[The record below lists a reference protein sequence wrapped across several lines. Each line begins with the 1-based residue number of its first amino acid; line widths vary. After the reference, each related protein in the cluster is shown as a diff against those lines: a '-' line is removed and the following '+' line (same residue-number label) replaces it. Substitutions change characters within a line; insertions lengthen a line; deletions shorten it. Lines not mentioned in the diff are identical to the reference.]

1 VLIFGSTTAGE
12 RFLENGKTVKGSS
25 KKKSDEFSNPFLTQ
39 EVKIHSSPAQTVFE
53 NGYEKCDSALHSL
66 SVVLPAVL
74 KSDNEIMTVNGAV
87 DHLINNAF
95 ANLRNESARLKK
107 IAEDNGIEIGRV
119 NYTNVTTYQAK
130 ITCNKSGQY
139 LQMIRELDRLIELVH
154 STWLAGFI
162 ADDAKGALER
172 QWRRKTLG
180 VSAEISAILA
190 RAFSA
195 AQKLKHDAQAESDQA
210 ATDSLADEVEETP
223 KKKSRKTK
231 TQTPDSTEA
240 STPLMGEDAGLAEQS
255 TKENGLVTATL

>member
-1 VLIFGSTTAGE
+1 M
-12 RFLENGKTVKGSS
+12 ENGKAVKGAPR
-25 KKKSDEFSNPFLTQ
+25 KKADEFSNPFLTQ
-39 EVKIHSSPAQTVFE
+39 EVKIHSSPAQAVFE
-53 NGYEKCDSALHSL
+53 NGYEKCDSALRSL

-74 KSDNEIMTVNGAV
+74 KSENEVMTVNGAV

-119 NYTNVTTYQAK
+119 NYTNVTAYQAK

-139 LQMIRELDRLIELVH
+139 LQMIRELDRLMELVH

-195 AQKLKHDAQAESDQA
+195 AQKFRHDAQAESSQA
-210 ATDSLADEVEETP
+210 ATESPTEVAVEAP

-231 TQTPDSTEA
+231 TQTPDSAEA
-240 STPLMGEDAGLAEQS
+240 STPSPVDDAALAEPA
-255 TKENGLVTATL
+255 TKDDGLVATTF

>member
-1 VLIFGSTTAGE
+1 M
-12 RFLENGKTVKGSS
+12 ENGKAVKGVPR
-25 KKKSDEFSNPFLTQ
+25 KKADEFSNPFLTQ
-39 EVKIHSSPAQTVFE
+39 DVKIHSSPAQAVFE

-74 KSDNEIMTVNGAV
+74 KNDHEIMTVNSAV
-87 DHLINNAF
+87 DHLINNAI

-139 LQMIRELDRLIELVH
+139 LQMIRELDRLMELVH

-195 AQKLKHDAQAESDQA
+195 AQKLKHDAQAESGQA
-210 ATDSLADEVEETP
+210 ATDRPADEVVERP

-231 TQTPDSTEA
+231 TQTSDSSVA
-240 STPLMGEDAGLAEQS
+240 IAYSPLDDMVLSERTTNDDGG
-255 TKENGLVTATL
+255 VATTF

>member
-1 VLIFGSTTAGE
+1 M
-12 RFLENGKTVKGSS
+12 ENGKAMKGAPR
-25 KKKSDEFSNPFLTQ
+25 KKSDEFSNPFLTQ
-39 EVKIHSSPAQTVFE
+39 EVKIHSSPAQAVFE
-53 NGYEKCDSALHSL
+53 NGFEKCDSALRSL

-74 KSDNEIMTVNGAV
+74 KSDNEVMTVNGAV

-95 ANLRNESARLKK
+95 VNLRNESARLKK

-119 NYTNVTTYQAK
+119 NYTNVTAYQAK

-139 LQMIRELDRLIELVH
+139 LQMIRELDRLMELVH

-195 AQKLKHDAQAESDQA
+195 AQKFRHDAQAESSQA
-210 ATDSLADEVEETP
+210 ATESPADEVVEAP
-223 KKKSRKTK
+223 KKKTRKAK
-231 TQTPDSTEA
+231 TQTPDSAVAIA
-240 STPLMGEDAGLAEQS
+240 SSPVDDAGLAEHA
-255 TKENGLVTATL
+255 TKEDGLVATTS

>member
-1 VLIFGSTTAGE
+1 M
-12 RFLENGKTVKGSS
+12 ENGKAVKGAPR
-25 KKKSDEFSNPFLTQ
+25 KKADEFSNPFLTQ
-39 EVKIHSSPAQTVFE
+39 DVKIHSSPAQAVFE
-53 NGYEKCDSALHSL
+53 NGYEKCDSALRSL

-95 ANLRNESARLKK
+95 VNLRNESARLKK

-139 LQMIRELDRLIELVH
+139 LQMIRELDRLMELVH

-180 VSAEISAILA
+180 VSAEITAILA

-195 AQKLKHDAQAESDQA
+195 AQKLKHDVPAEPGQA
-210 ATDSLADEVEETP
+210 ATDSPAVEVAEIP
-223 KKKSRKTK
+223 KKKTRKTK
-231 TQTPDSTEA
+231 TQTPDSAEA
-240 STPLMGEDAGLAEQS
+240 STPLMGEDAGLAEKA
-255 TKENGLVTATL
+255 TKEEDLVAATLSS

>member
-1 VLIFGSTTAGE
+1 M
-12 RFLENGKTVKGSS
+12 ENGKAVKGAPR
-25 KKKSDEFSNPFLTQ
+25 KKSDEFSNPFLTQ
-39 EVKIHSSPAQTVFE
+39 EVKIHSSPAQAVFE
-53 NGYEKCDSALHSL
+53 NGFEKCDSALRSL

-74 KSDNEIMTVNGAV
+74 KSDNEVMTVNGAV

-119 NYTNVTTYQAK
+119 NYTNVTAYQAK

-139 LQMIRELDRLIELVH
+139 LQMIRELDRLMELVH

-195 AQKLKHDAQAESDQA
+195 AQKFRHDAQAEPGQA
-210 ATDSLADEVEETP
+210 ATESPAVEVVEAP
-223 KKKSRKTK
+223 KKKTRKAK
-231 TQTPDSTEA
+231 IQTPDSAKATA
-240 STPLMGEDAGLAEQS
+240 SSPVEDAVLVEPA
-255 TKENGLVTATL
+255 TKGDALVAATL

>member
-1 VLIFGSTTAGE
+1 M
-12 RFLENGKTVKGSS
+12 ENGITVKVAP
-25 KKKSDEFSNPFLTQ
+25 KRKSDEFSNPFLTQ
-39 EVKIHSSPAQTVFE
+39 EVKIHSSPAQAVFE

-74 KSDNEIMTVNGAV
+74 KNDNEIMTVNGAV

-139 LQMIRELDRLIELVH
+139 LQMIRELDRLMELVH
-154 STWLAGFI
+154 STWIAGFI

-180 VSAEISAILA
+180 VSAEISAILT

-195 AQKLKHDAQAESDQA
+195 AQKLKQDAQVESDQA
-210 ATDSLADEVEETP
+210 ETDSPADEAVETP

-231 TQTPDSTEA
+231 TRASDSAEA
-240 STPLMGEDAGLAEQS
+240 IALSPLDDAVLAER
-255 TKENGLVTATL
+255 TMNDDGVIVTIC

>member
-1 VLIFGSTTAGE
+1 MTIARLLFVLIGQPPISAHGNK
-12 RFLENGKTVKGSS
+12 RMKQ
-25 KKKSDEFSNPFLTQ
+25 DD
-39 EVKIHSSPAQTVFE
+39 KIHSSPAQAVFE
-53 NGYEKCDSALHSL
+53 NGYEKCDSALRSL

-74 KSDNEIMTVNGAV
+74 KSDNEVMTANGAV

-119 NYTNVTTYQAK
+119 NYTNVTAYQAK

-139 LQMIRELDRLIELVH
+139 LQMIRELDRLMELVH

-180 VSAEISAILA
+180 GSAEITAILA

-195 AQKLKHDAQAESDQA
+195 AQRIKHDAQAEPSHA
-210 ATDSLADEVEETP
+210 ATESPAEEVAEIP
-223 KKKSRKTK
+223 KKKARKTK
-231 TQTPDSTEA
+231 TQTPDRTETVA
-240 STPLMGEDAGLAEQS
+240 SSLADDAG
-255 TKENGLVTATL
+255 